1 MEQGEQGKDS
11 DVPSM
16 TGQEVKS
23 GKGNKVSKLTKLAH
37 IILFR
42 LLLGKSNNSRV
53 ATKASAKGE
62 SVSSVLR

>member
-1 MEQGEQGKDS
+1 
-11 DVPSM
+11 M
-16 TGQEVKS
+16 TGKEVKS